1 MSDLLSEYKKL
12 NNSFDREYIFHVGAD
27 AGFYS
32 EVSNMVSAILYCL
45 KYGYR
50 FKMYSKTGNF
60 AYEKGWTDFFEP
72 FCDETTFYLHH
83 RYNARYTAP
92 RIRSKHKLIW
102 GLYRGWNKK
111 TFLTYELW
119 DKFFC
124 KEFDDEYFDIPEL
137 GIKGNLREASTTIA
151 NMIYRFNDATQEAI
165 NARIEGLNLPSLY
178 VAMQVRRGDKIK
190 ENELS
195 PLKSHIDMVD
205 KLSDVK
211 ELFVLTD
218 DYTVISE
225 LNDKYPQ
232 WQVFTLTKADE
243 RGYNHQ
249 EFAAR
254 GALEKKNDLIKLFS
268 ALEIIRMSE
277 LFVGTYTTNVGLFL
291 GMVMPYNKIVSI
303 QKKVGTDSKTM
314 KQVVLYN

>member
-111 TFLTYELW
+111 TFLTYTN
-119 DKFFC
+119 F
-124 KEFDDEYFDIPEL
+124 
-137 GIKGNLREASTTIA
+137 GISFSVKNLMM
-151 NMIYRFNDATQEAI
+151 N
-165 NARIEGLNLPSLY
+165 
-178 VAMQVRRGDKIK
+178 
-190 ENELS
+190 
-195 PLKSHIDMVD
+195 
-205 KLSDVK
+205 
-211 ELFVLTD
+211 
-218 DYTVISE
+218 
-225 LNDKYPQ
+225 
-232 WQVFTLTKADE
+232 TLTFQNWVSKA
-243 RGYNHQ
+243 
-249 EFAAR
+249 
-254 GALEKKNDLIKLFS
+254 ICVKL
-268 ALEIIRMSE
+268 LQQLQI
-277 LFVGTYTTNVGLFL
+277 
-291 GMVMPYNKIVSI
+291 
-303 QKKVGTDSKTM
+303 
-314 KQVVLYN
+314 